1 MAHSTARV
9 QCRRSR
15 RNRGTQHAH
24 LATRIAA
31 SLSSMCSL
39 AVSCSLQPPFHPCA
53 PARAHL
59 NRRPQWRIAAMHR
72 AASTGSLLRSPRCSH
87 LLNSRLRT
95 ALSCSRDVPFSLTA
109 TRSSFCFF
117 ANYHSNH
124 PSSSTYRLVSHWDY
138 LMYGP
143 ALHTVITCATAPHSR
158 NAQGCIRSATTQ
170 LSNVICGT
178 DLRCRGR
185 Q

>member
-1 MAHSTARV
+1 MPVPLSQSRHSTRSLCYSHRCIPFPDV
-9 QCRRSR
+9 QSGCLLQS
-15 RNRGTQHAH
+15 
-24 LATRIAA
+24 AA
-31 SLSSMCSL
+31 
-39 AVSCSLQPPFHPCA
+39 PFHPRA
-53 PARAHL
+53 PACSYPIKGTVT
-59 NRRPQWRIAAMHR
+59 NRCDASCCIHR
-72 AASTGSLLRSPRCSH
+72 LASPESSPLAPSQLVAPHSSFRVLATS
-87 LLNSRLRT
+87 
-95 ALSCSRDVPFSLTA
+95 VFSQTA
-109 TRSSFCFF
+109 TRSSFRFF

-158 NAQGCIRSATTQ
+158 KAQGCIRSATTQ

-178 DLRCRGR
+178 DSLCRGR

>member
-1 MAHSTARV
+1 MPTPTSQSRHST
-9 QCRRSR
+9 RSFCYSHR
-15 RNRGTQHAH
+15 CISFPDMQSGCLLQS
-24 LATRIAA
+24 AA
-31 SLSSMCSL
+31 
-39 AVSCSLQPPFHPCA
+39 PFHPCA
-53 PARAHL
+53 PARVHL
-59 NRRPQWRIAAMHR
+59 NQSHSGESLRCVVLHSPARFSGVLVARTF
-72 AASTGSLLRSPRCSH
+72 STRSSAQP
-87 LLNSRLRT
+87 LP
-95 ALSCSRDVPFSLTA
+95 CSRDVPFSLTA

-158 NAQGCIRSATTQ
+158 KAQGCIRSATTQ

-178 DLRCRGR
+178 DSRCRGR